1 MITEFGHFALILA
14 FMVALLQSSLPLIGA
29 SLNRH
34 GLMAFAMPAAT
45 AQFVLVLA
53 AFGALTHAFVTSD
66 FSVQLV
72 VLNSHSLKPMIYKI
86 SGVWGNHEGSLLLW
100 ILILALFG
108 ACAAWFGQNLTPT
121 FRARV
126 IAVQG
131 MIGASFLAFCI
142 FTVKPVPTCGA
153 RALGR
158 TGFEPL
164 VAGPRF
170 GVSSPVFIF
179 GVCGPFYGVFLCCC
193 GPDRRAC

>member
-14 FMVALLQSSLPLIGA
+14 FTVALLQSSLPLIGA

-108 ACAAWFGQNLTPT
+108 
-121 FRARV
+121 
-126 IAVQG
+126 
-131 MIGASFLAFCI
+131 
-142 FTVKPVPTCGA
+142 PVPHG
-153 RALGR
+153 LVR
-158 TGFEPL
+158 T
-164 VAGPRF
+164 
-170 GVSSPVFIF
+170 
-179 GVCGPFYGVFLCCC
+179 
-193 GPDRRAC
+193 